1 VARRRGVRHGLNGV
15 GTGAQEASDRAGLAS
30 RVKSLALSLG
40 FDLAGIASP
49 ESGPDTRF
57 FAEWVGR
64 GHAGEMEWLERRAD
78 ERVEPARLLPGV
90 RSVVVVGLVYAEPG
104 EGGGVAAG
112 EEASSAE
119 DSALSRGRVA
129 DYAGGE
135 DYHDLMGDRLR
146 ALAGGMEALAG
157 RSLSLR
163 PYVDTGPVLER
174 VFGARA
180 GLGWV
185 GKNTCL
191 IDPELGSRF
200 FLGVV
205 LSDLELEPDTPEL
218 DHCGSCRRC
227 LDACPTDA
235 FPEPFVLDATR
246 CISYTTIESRGAI
259 DPELR
264 EGQGEFV
271 FGCDLC
277 QDVCPWNQRRPVAP
291 LADPLALR
299 SRLEQPPEWRRPSL
313 AWILALD
320 DEGFA
325 ETTRGSALRR
335 ARRRGL
341 LRNALVAAGNAR
353 DPALRPLLERHAA
366 GDDTLLAEHSRWA
379 LARL

>member
-1 VARRRGVRHGLNGV
+1 
-15 GTGAQEASDRAGLAS
+15 
-30 RVKSLALSLG
+30 
-40 FDLAGIASP
+40 
-49 ESGPDTRF
+49 
-57 FAEWVGR
+57 
-64 GHAGEMEWLERRAD
+64 
-78 ERVEPARLLPGV
+78 
-90 RSVVVVGLVYAEPG
+90 
-104 EGGGVAAG
+104 
-112 EEASSAE
+112 
-119 DSALSRGRVA
+119 
-129 DYAGGE
+129 
-135 DYHDLMGDRLR
+135 
-146 ALAGGMEALAG
+146 MEALAG
-157 RSLSLR
+157 RPLSLR

-185 GKNTCL
+185 GKNSCL

-205 LSDLELEPDTPEL
+205 LSDLELEYDSPEP
-218 DHCGSCRRC
+218 DHCGGCRRC
-227 LDACPTDA
+227 LDVCPTDA

-264 EGQGEFV
+264 EGQGEQV

-299 SRLEQPPEWRRPSL
+299 ARLEQAPEWRRPSL

-320 DEGFA
+320 DAGFS
-325 ETTRGSALRR
+325 ESTRGSALRR

-366 GDDTLLAEHSRWA
+366 GDDELLAEHARWA